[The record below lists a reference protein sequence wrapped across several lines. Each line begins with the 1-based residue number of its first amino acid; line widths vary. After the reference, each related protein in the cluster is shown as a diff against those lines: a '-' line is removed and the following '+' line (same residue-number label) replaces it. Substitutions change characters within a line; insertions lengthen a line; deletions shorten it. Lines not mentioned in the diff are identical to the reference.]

1 MKIVEETHTRLQLKH
16 RPIRHWLTGWPI
28 LIASLSFFIYCI
40 FFESA
45 SASLTC
51 KRPSSTQINC
61 EFRRY
66 NLLGSMEKRKI
77 LDPREAYI
85 KTHTRSK
92 GGRSYQIIIFTP
104 FGDYSLLSHLSY
116 QENQEVANKIN
127 NFIGSGDTYFSVQQN
142 QRNYVFFLG
151 LFMLITM
158 AIGAFIATTP
168 VTNCTFYKSLN
179 KVFIERKGLR
189 GHEVIEYPLE
199 SILRF
204 DIQDKQFKYSKL
216 YRAVI
221 VLQFYKEIPIN
232 PEYTDKYSVQYAVS
246 RIRYFL
252 NIDNS

>member
-1 MKIVEETHTRLQLKH
+1 MKIVEETRTRLQLKH

-61 EFRRY
+61 ELRRY

-77 LDPREAYI
+77 LDPYEAYI
-85 KTHTRSK
+85 KTHTSSK
-92 GGRSYQIIIFTP
+92 GGRTYEIIILTP
-104 FGDYSLLSHLSY
+104 FGDYPLLSHLSY
-116 QENQEVANKIN
+116 QKNQESAVEIN
-127 NFIGSGDTYFSVQQN
+127 NFISSGQMYLSVYQN
-142 QRNYVFFLG
+142 QRNYVFFFG
-151 LFMLITM
+151 LFMLTTT
-158 AIGAFIATTP
+158 AIGAFVVTTP
-168 VTNCTFYKSLN
+168 VTKCTFYKSLN

-189 GHEVIEYPLE
+189 SHEIIEYPLE

-204 DIQDKQFKYSKL
+204 DIQNKQFKYSKL

-221 VLQFYKEIPIN
+221 VLQFYQEIPIN
-232 PEYTDKYSVQYAVS
+232 LEYTDEKSVQYAVS
-246 RIRYFL
+246 RIRHFL
-252 NIDNS
+252 NINNI

>member
-1 MKIVEETHTRLQLKH
+1 MKIVEETRTRLQLKH
-16 RPIRHWLTGWPI
+16 RPIRHWITGWPI

-51 KRPSSTQINC
+51 KRPSSAQINC
-61 EFRRY
+61 ELRRY

-77 LDPREAYI
+77 LDPQEAYI
-85 KTHTRSK
+85 KTHSRSK
-92 GGRSYQIIIFTP
+92 GGKSYQIIIYTP
-104 FGDYSLLSHLSY
+104 FGNYALLSHLSY
-116 QENQEVANKIN
+116 QENQEVTNRIN
-127 NFIGSGDTYFSVQQN
+127 NFIQTGNTYLSVHQN
-142 QRNYVFFLG
+142 QRKYVFFFG

-158 AIGAFIATTP
+158 AIGGFVATTP
-168 VTNCTFYKSLN
+168 ITNCTFYKSLN

-189 GHEVIEYPLE
+189 SHEIIEYPLE

-204 DIQDKQFKYSKL
+204 DIQEKQFKHSKI

-221 VLQFYKEIPIN
+221 VLKFYQEIPIN

-252 NIDNS
+252 NIDHS

>member
-1 MKIVEETHTRLQLKH
+1 MKIVEETRTRLQLKH

-28 LIASLSFFIYCI
+28 FIASLSFFIYCI

-51 KRPSSTQINC
+51 KRPSSNQINC
-61 EFRRY
+61 ELRRF
-66 NLLGSMEKRKI
+66 NLLGSMEKLKI

-85 KTHTRSK
+85 KTHTGSK
-92 GGRSYQIIIFTP
+92 GGRTYQIIILTP
-104 FGDYSLLSHLSY
+104 FGNYPLLSHLSY
-116 QENQEVANKIN
+116 QQNQEVAFKISH
-127 NFIGSGDTYFSVQQN
+127 FIITGETYLLVHQN

-158 AIGAFIATTP
+158 AIGGFVATTP
-168 VTNCTFYKSLN
+168 VTSCTFYKSLN

-189 GHEVIEYPLE
+189 GHEIIEYPLE

-204 DIQDKQFKYSKL
+204 DIQDKQFKHSKL

-221 VLQFYKEIPIN
+221 VLQLYQEIPIN
-232 PEYTDKYSVQYAVS
+232 PEYTDEKSVQYVVS

-252 NIDNS
+252 NIN